1 MKPPAAQSSPA
12 AAAAAGECGTP
23 KAPALRKKGRP
34 AASVSILTR
43 GTLLLAGSAVL
54 RRRAGGPLTG
64 ASPPNLPTAP
74 GSRSP
79 PGDAS
84 GGESPTARGKS
95 SAASIS
101 WVTFGRHPH
110 AAEAQFPRPWNGQG
124 VEPLQGLVE
133 SRKDERRAAPAW
145 LSRGTRAVN
154 AGSLREWWRPPR
166 GPGTGRPRRA
176 ST

>member
-23 KAPALRKKGRP
+23 KAPALREKGRP
-34 AASVSILTR
+34 TASVSILTR
-43 GTLLLAGSAVL
+43 GTLLRAGSAVL
-54 RRRAGGPLTG
+54 RRRAGGPMTD
-64 ASPPNLPTAP
+64 ASPPNLPTAS
-74 GSRSP
+74 GSRAP

-110 AAEAQFPRPWNGQG
+110 AAEAQFPRRWNGQG
-124 VEPLQGLVE
+124 SSTASG
-133 SRKDERRAAPAW
+133 
-145 LSRGTRAVN
+145 
-154 AGSLREWWRPPR
+154 AG
-166 GPGTGRPRRA
+166 
-176 ST
+176 